1 MRISSTL
8 FFQTGLNSINTQQA
22 DLMHLYQKIGSG
34 QRMVTPADDP
44 LAAAQAIN
52 LSQSQSLN
60 QRFAE
65 NREVAKR
72 NLGESENTLNSVT
85 LLLQDV
91 KTRLIEAGNGTLSDT
106 DRATLAGVLKDAR
119 TNMLNLANA
128 KDGSG
133 QYLFSGAKGNVA
145 PYQEVNGI
153 VSYSGDAGQRR
164 VQADAT
170 RQIPTSDVGSD
181 IFERAAPGTLQYL
194 TRAEFSSV
202 AGSPNQGTATIGGPM
217 VTDPSGANV
226 GKTFKIQ
233 FTSPTEYQITATDA
247 LGNAALLEESAG
259 DTSFSYDPNSSSLIN
274 IPGGVQV
281 KFQGAP
287 ATGDTFYVEPAT
299 VPDYVATAA
308 AGNSAGVSAGS
319 VLVSDY
325 SVVQPD
331 YTYEVKF
338 TAADKYT
345 LTVSDGSGT
354 QVSQETG
361 LDFIPGRENTLELP
375 PGLQVKISGT
385 PANNDTFTVSA
396 TDPAAKTDLN
406 IFTALDDIIG
416 RLESSTAS
424 NPKELADLRNAMAG
438 AMQRVDLTY
447 NNVLTVRSSVGARL
461 NELESLDA
469 NGQQRSLGYTKELSR
484 LEDLDYY
491 TATTQLQLRTSAL
504 EAAALAFRKI
514 QSTSLFNM
522 GSSN

>member
-106 DRATLAGVLKDAR
+106 DRATLSSVLKDAR
-119 TNMLNLANA
+119 TNLLNLANA

-133 QYLFSGAKGNVA
+133 QYLFSGAKGGTP
-145 PYQEVNGI
+145 PYQETNGI
-153 VSYSGDAGQRR
+153 VGYAGDAGQRR

-194 TRAEFSSV
+194 TGAD
-202 AGSPNQGTATIGGPM
+202 AANTGTATIGGPA
-217 VTDPSGANV
+217 VTDPSGANI
-226 GKTFKIQ
+226 GKTFRIEFQ
-233 FTSPTEYQITATDA
+233 NPPDTFRIYATDPSGVSNELA
-247 LGNAALLEESAG
+247 GGPFPYDSA
-259 DTSFSYDPNSSSLIN
+259 SNSLIN

-281 KFQGAP
+281 KFEGEPASGDSFYVQPAAVSDYFASGP
-287 ATGDTFYVEPAT
+287 AT
-299 VPDYVATAA
+299 
-308 AGNSAGVSAGS
+308 NSGGVTAGS
-319 VLVSDY
+319 VLIADY
-325 SVVQPD
+325 SVVEP
-331 YTYEVKF
+331 TYSYNIEF
-338 TAADKYT
+338 TADDQYT
-345 LTVSDGSGT
+345 LTVMDGAT

-361 LDFIPGRENTLELP
+361 LSFIPGRENTLELP
-375 PGLQVKISGT
+375 PGLQVKLSGT
-385 PANNDTFTVSA
+385 PVAGDEFTVEPTADTF
-396 TDPAAKTDLN
+396 KTDLN
-406 IFTALDDIIG
+406 IFNALDDIIG
-416 RLESSTAS
+416 KLEGTTSADPGQLAS
-424 NPKELADLRNAMAG
+424 LRNSMAG

-461 NELESLDA
+461 NELEALDA

-522 GSSN
+522 GSN

>member
-1 MRISSTL
+1 
-8 FFQTGLNSINTQQA
+8 
-22 DLMHLYQKIGSG
+22 
-34 QRMVTPADDP
+34 
-44 LAAAQAIN
+44 
-52 LSQSQSLN
+52 
-60 QRFAE
+60 
-65 NREVAKR
+65 
-72 NLGESENTLNSVT
+72 
-85 LLLQDV
+85 
-91 KTRLIEAGNGTLSDT
+91 
-106 DRATLAGVLKDAR
+106 
-119 TNMLNLANA
+119 
-128 KDGSG
+128 
-133 QYLFSGAKGNVA
+133 
-145 PYQEVNGI
+145 
-153 VSYSGDAGQRR
+153 
-164 VQADAT
+164 
-170 RQIPTSDVGSD
+170 
-181 IFERAAPGTLQYL
+181 
-194 TRAEFSSV
+194 
-202 AGSPNQGTATIGGPM
+202 
-217 VTDPSGANV
+217 
-226 GKTFKIQ
+226 
-233 FTSPTEYQITATDA
+233 
-247 LGNAALLEESAG
+247 
-259 DTSFSYDPNSSSLIN
+259 
-274 IPGGVQV
+274 
-281 KFQGAP
+281 
-287 ATGDTFYVEPAT
+287 
-299 VPDYVATAA
+299 
-308 AGNSAGVSAGS
+308 
-319 VLVSDY
+319 
-325 SVVQPD
+325 
-331 YTYEVKF
+331 VKF